1 MSYVLIFP
9 LPCQLAYLAPSQN
22 RSRKDL
28 FAIGVLCF
36 KCSEL
41 DFNMVVANL
50 LRNSNMSRSVGTYLC
65 WNSAPILKITVNVY
79 WIFLALFCWHLF
91 VLFACRPIYLGALPS
106 GVKLSLCWLRKSSML
121 VRQRLGRLC
130 FQNFIA
136 INVAS
141 NFRCLCGK
149 DLAYYDSKIL

>member
-1 MSYVLIFP
+1 MSYLLILP

-50 LRNSNMSRSVGTYLC
+50 LRNSNMSRCVGTYLC
-65 WNSAPILKITVNVY
+65 WNSAPILKITVHV
-79 WIFLALFCWHLF
+79 C
-91 VLFACRPIYLGALPS
+91 
-106 GVKLSLCWLRKSSML
+106 
-121 VRQRLGRLC
+121 
-130 FQNFIA
+130 
-136 INVAS
+136 
-141 NFRCLCGK
+141 
-149 DLAYYDSKIL
+149 